1 MWTPEHYRRLVR
13 ASGWYDL
20 LVTAAFVT
28 PWSFMALHGLLQS
41 LHHGLGLPGALPPF
55 EPMHMLLG
63 NLMGSI
69 ICVWSVLRIRD
80 PQQAF
85 GRYDAAGRLLFATW
99 QIYALMQGATPL
111 IAIFLFFELAWGVAQ
126 LWPVRTSSSG
136 LGASAAMPGPA
147 MPVHTE
153 RDAAIDATAS
163 GSR

>member
-55 EPMHMLLG
+55 EPMHMLLA

-69 ICVWSVLRIRD
+69 VCVWSVLRIRD
-80 PQQAF
+80 PQAVF
-85 GRYDAAGRLLFATW
+85 GRYDAAGRLLFSTW
-99 QIYALMQGATPL
+99 QIYALMHGATPL
-111 IAIFLFFELAWGVAQ
+111 IAIFLVFELAWGVAQ
-126 LWPVRTSSSG
+126 LWPVRASS
-136 LGASAAMPGPA
+136 LALNAPAATAGPA
-147 MPVHTE
+147 TPAHT
-153 RDAAIDATAS
+153 AVS
-163 GSR
+163 